1 MSPLGARFADY
12 PTRVAE
18 YAVGHGSD
26 QLDLAYELGRS
37 VVETGSEL
45 LAALELH
52 DRGTLDALPVLGED
66 AGTAQL
72 FERAAEMRLHLLAPV
87 AMAISGYLVTGEQWC
102 GERAER
108 GRIEEELRAVAF
120 ELARQRE
127 SLEGRVAERT
137 RELALT
143 YARLAREFERRGRAQ
158 EALRSSG
165 QRERLAHERLVH
177 AIESLGDG
185 FALFDRD
192 DRLVLCNARYREIHA
207 AAAAILVPG
216 TSYAAI
222 LRRSAEEG
230 AFGPIDELDGWVAER
245 ASRRRVSHEPYGL
258 QLASGPY
265 LLVRSA
271 RTPEGEIVE
280 LLADVSSLKAG
291 EAQLSRRNAQLG
303 AINAELERYAYIVSH
318 DLRSPLRGVR
328 LIVDWIME
336 DAAETA
342 TGRLA
347 EYLALLR
354 TQVARFERMLDDLLH
369 YSRLGHDAALA
380 QEVDL
385 DELLK
390 ETVRLLAP
398 PDGFTVRSG
407 GRLGR
412 ANGVEVELGLI
423 LRNTIDN
430 AIKHHDR
437 GRGLIQ
443 VETRRRRGELEI
455 EIRDDGPG
463 IPTQFHERVFEI
475 FAKLRPRDEVEGSG
489 LGLSMLRRLVQQR
502 GGHVRLISNPPIRGT
517 TLRIVLPQPVP
528 DR

>member
-1 MSPLGARFADY
+1 
-12 PTRVAE
+12 
-18 YAVGHGSD
+18 
-26 QLDLAYELGRS
+26 
-37 VVETGSEL
+37 
-45 LAALELH
+45 
-52 DRGTLDALPVLGED
+52 
-66 AGTAQL
+66 
-72 FERAAEMRLHLLAPV
+72 
-87 AMAISGYLVTGEQWC
+87 
-102 GERAER
+102 
-108 GRIEEELRAVAF
+108 
-120 ELARQRE
+120 
-127 SLEGRVAERT
+127 
-137 RELALT
+137 
-143 YARLAREFERRGRAQ
+143 
-158 EALRSSG
+158 
-165 QRERLAHERLVH
+165 
-177 AIESLGDG
+177 
-185 FALFDRD
+185 
-192 DRLVLCNARYREIHA
+192 
-207 AAAAILVPG
+207 
-216 TSYAAI
+216 
-222 LRRSAEEG
+222 
-230 AFGPIDELDGWVAER
+230 
-245 ASRRRVSHEPYGL
+245 
-258 QLASGPY
+258 
-265 LLVRSA
+265 
-271 RTPEGEIVE
+271 
-280 LLADVSSLKAG
+280 
-291 EAQLSRRNAQLG
+291 
-303 AINAELERYAYIVSH
+303 
-318 DLRSPLRGVR
+318 
-328 LIVDWIME
+328 ME

-398 PDGFTVRSG
+398 PEGFAVRSA

-443 VETRRRRGELEI
+443 LETRHRRGELEI